1 MNSDQ
6 LITNAEALRLFFN
19 DDVYLVGDNGL
30 AEATTNKEYVQG
42 LNTAAHQEQGQPVI
56 SERTPSPE
64 ATLPKVEEAV
74 STYHT
79 ALNFKYLGKNEK
91 SILILVNDAQNPVS
105 SPQGTELLRKLVLS
119 INLKN
124 ADFALVNY
132 AAYRTATFEQL
143 QLFFRC
149 KLVLSFGVSA
159 KTLGLAEQALHQ
171 LNLLN
176 EVKMI
181 FTHNLHDLEID
192 IPAKKQL
199 WATLKN
205 L

>member
-19 DDVYLVGDNGL
+19 DDVYLVGSNGL
-30 AEATTNKEYVQG
+30 EEDKTNREHVQALKTATNLEEKS
-42 LNTAAHQEQGQPVI
+42 PVI
-56 SERTPSPE
+56 AEKALSPAE
-64 ATLPKVEEAV
+64 TLTKVEETV
-74 STYHT
+74 STYDT

-132 AAYRTATFEQL
+132 AAYHTATFEQL

-149 KLVLSFGVSA
+149 KLVLSFGVPA
-159 KTLGLAEQALHQ
+159 KALGLAEQALHQ

-181 FTHNLHDLEID
+181 FTHNLNDLEID

-199 WATLKN
+199 WGTLKN

>member
-30 AEATTNKEYVQG
+30 AEAKTNKEHLQG
-42 LNTAAHQEQGQPVI
+42 LNTAADQEQGQPVI
-56 SERTPSPE
+56 AERTPSPE
-64 ATLPKVEEAV
+64 ATLPKVEEVV

-159 KTLGLAEQALHQ
+159 KTLGLAEQALHK
-171 LNLLN
+171 LNLFN